1 MQPIYNTLL
10 GRDPV
15 LWLKAQLRQQQLT
28 HGEEEEMPEHLCT
41 ELSFSRPAL
50 LGARLGISWQHR
62 QFVAGESRSRRQLMM
77 ASEFLWD
84 FSHQQ
89 DRILPHSASIG
100 FPASTASNCRV
111 VQGW

>member
-50 LGARLGISWQHR
+50 LRARLGIHGSTDSLWLESHA
-62 QFVAGESRSRRQLMM
+62 AGGS
-77 ASEFLWD
+77 
-84 FSHQQ
+84 
-89 DRILPHSASIG
+89 
-100 FPASTASNCRV
+100 
-111 VQGW
+111 